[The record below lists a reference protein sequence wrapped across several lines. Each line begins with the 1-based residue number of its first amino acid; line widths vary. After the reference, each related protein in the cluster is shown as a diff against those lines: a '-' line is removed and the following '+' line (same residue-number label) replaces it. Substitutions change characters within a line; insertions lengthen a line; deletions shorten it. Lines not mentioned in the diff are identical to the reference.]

1 VPEMDGHA
9 DHLLQKY
16 WDMNYS
22 ILEITATLGS
32 KHGLFFR
39 HELMFLTLITFAQTK
54 YTLNF

>member
-1 VPEMDGHA
+1 MDGHA

-32 KHGLFFR
+32 KHGLFLR